1 MGTKTIPT
9 FSLAQ
14 KRFCWDGIGVRTTE
28 SAERNMPAHRH
39 SFFQIFF
46 VASGSATHDIAGRT
60 IEAGAG
66 HIFFVSPYTVHQ
78 VTFPEDAECYVLYF
92 DAPFLRRGFS
102 VSEIAV
108 QDSQLYAMPELA
120 PFVYQR
126 FCTYALDAAA
136 TLDMRARCERI
147 RAACQR
153 KDILDQAEARA
164 ELTLLLT
171 AVARRYS
178 EDFKRI
184 DKAESAAPSL
194 DKRARAALSFLQEN
208 FNRPLTLSDVARK
221 VHLTGTYLTHLLKH
235 ETGKS
240 FKPLL
245 DQIRLENSK
254 NLLAYTD
261 LPLQQIAISS
271 GFLDATHFAKRFK
284 AYTRLTPAQ
293 FRRQKRD
300 HQAAPDADAA

>member
-14 KRFCWDGIGVRTTE
+14 KRFCWEGVGIRSTE

-46 VASGSATHDIAGRT
+46 VASGSAVHDIAGR
-60 IEAGAG
+60 IVQASAG
-66 HIFFVSPYTVHQ
+66 HIFFVSPYTIHQ
-78 VTFPEDAECYVLYF
+78 VVFPEDAECYVLYF

-102 VSEIAV
+102 VSEIAA
-108 QDSQLYAMPELA
+108 QDSQLYALPELA

-126 FCTYALDAAA
+126 FCTYELDAEA
-136 TLDMRARCERI
+136 TQQMRERCERI
-147 RAACQR
+147 RAACER
-153 KDILDQAEARA
+153 KGILDQAEVRA

-171 AVARRYS
+171 TVARRYS
-178 EDFKRI
+178 DEFKRI
-184 DKAESAAPSL
+184 DKSNAVAPCL

-208 FNRPLTLSDVARK
+208 FDRPLTLSDVAEK

-261 LPLQQIAISS
+261 MPLQKIAISS
-271 GFLDATHFAKRFK
+271 GFLDHAHFAKRFK

-293 FRRQKRD
+293 FRRQKRRLEPPPEVG
-300 HQAAPDADAA
+300 A